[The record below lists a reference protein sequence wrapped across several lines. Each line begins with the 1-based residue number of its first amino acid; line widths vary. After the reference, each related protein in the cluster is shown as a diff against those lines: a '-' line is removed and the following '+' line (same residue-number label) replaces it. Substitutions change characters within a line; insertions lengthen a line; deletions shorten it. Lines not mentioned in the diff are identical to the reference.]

1 MTRAIFFDV
10 DGTLLSHK
18 LGRVPQS
25 SRQAIAELREKGIR
39 VFMATGRHILEIE
52 KLPLDDI
59 RIDGYVT
66 LNGQLCLGEN
76 REVFYGLPIDDEDVQ
91 AVITIFNEKKTPI
104 QVIEKDRMYMNI
116 VNEKVRKVQEEI
128 SSEVSPPGEYKGDKV
143 YQFVIYV
150 DDKETEQIVR
160 NLSGSKMS
168 RWNRHA
174 IDIIPEKGGKVEGIK
189 QILQLYDIAQDEIIA
204 FGDGENDIDMLHF
217 AGIGI
222 AMGNA
227 EEKVK
232 RHADYVTDTVEED
245 GIIKA
250 LRHYKILDDPVRLQL
265 AGRENELL

>member
-1 MTRAIFFDV
+1 MIKAIFFDI

-18 LGRVPQS
+18 LGRVQQS
-25 SRQAIAELREKGIR
+25 SKQAIIQLREKGIR

-52 KLPLDDI
+52 ELPLDEI
-59 RIDGYVT
+59 ETDGYVT
-66 LNGQLCLGEN
+66 LNGQLCLGEG
-76 REVFYGLPIDDEDVQ
+76 REVFYELPVDDEDVQ
-91 AVITIFNEKKTPI
+91 TIITIFNEKKIPV

-116 VNEKVRKVQEEI
+116 INEKVRKVQEEI
-128 SSEVSPPGEYKGDKV
+128 CSEVSPPGEYKGDKI

-160 NLSGSKMS
+160 SLSGSKMS

-174 IDIIPEKGGKVEGIK
+174 IDIIPKKGGKVEGIK
-189 QILQLYDIAQDEIIA
+189 QILKLYDIAPDEIMA
-204 FGDGENDIDMLHF
+204 FGDGENDIDMLRF

-232 RHADYVTDTVEED
+232 CHADYVTDTVEGD

-250 LRHYKILDDPVRLQL
+250 LRHYNILDAPVRLTVS
-265 AGRENELL
+265 EV